1 VERSQEQPA
10 LRSEL
15 ACTLLAKWIWRGAEK
30 SESLVACTAVRF
42 GKTKAGPR
50 FNTDNLMKRGRKIM
64 TRHNLQFVTAAC
76 ALLLGIASAASAVVP
91 PMEVTVFDASGKVGF
106 KGATNA
112 NGTFATANLQP
123 GQYVVQFNTKSAA
136 AKGNQYLLVVSAG
149 KKKVI
154 ATGVSGETFIG
165 GGAAMRVSVGSGLKI
180 TGQVANEQNVVR
192 EGGLEYRVI
201 DGHRFVWV
209 AEGLG
214 SNMGGRWV
222 EESLAPARNVIR
234 LSKESFARFQDRSGE
249 GSMAEWDRHQEGR
262 Y

>member
-1 VERSQEQPA
+1 MHY
-10 LRSEL
+10 
-15 ACTLLAKWIWRGAEK
+15 
-30 SESLVACTAVRF
+30 VRF
-42 GKTKAGPR
+42 GKTKAGLR

-76 ALLLGIASAASAVVP
+76 ALLLGMASAAFAGVP

-106 KGATNA
+106 KGAMKA

-123 GQYVVQFNTKSAA
+123 GHYVVQFNTKSAA

-149 KKKVI
+149 NKKVI

-165 GGAAMRVSVGSGLKI
+165 GGVAMRVNVGAGLKI
-180 TGQVANEQNVVR
+180 TGQVASEENVA
-192 EGGLEYRVI
+192 LNYRVI
-201 DGHRFVWV
+201 GGQRFVW
-209 AEGLG
+209 ASEGLG

-222 EESLAPARNVIR
+222 EASMAPARNVVR
-234 LSKESFARFQDRSGE
+234 VTHDALSKFMDRAGE